1 MKKLT
6 KLTDKQIERMHE
18 FAKERIAIQL
28 NTVST
33 PETEKEAE
41 ENLRLAYRAGGLHGE
56 KIKIIWKDS
65 PLGAME
71 EFRKHRRVGASV
83 RASVWASVWDSV
95 GDSVG
100 AYDSAN
106 FMAFYGFFH
115 EVLEPNK
122 LQWLDRTNQLVS
134 GYGLFENE
142 AILIRKARLLTL
154 DDNGR
159 LHNEVQKCME
169 YRDGWGFYAWH
180 GTRVPEYVIT
190 TPKELVTKELWLK
203 EENQEIKR
211 CLVEKVGY
219 DKFLEWFKPA
229 TIDTW
234 VDYKLHHIFEQ
245 VDGEELRLLQMKD
258 TSTERIYFL
267 RVPPTVKTCREAVAW
282 SFQLDADKY
291 LPEQEA

>member
-1 MKKLT
+1 MRKLT

-18 FAKERIAIQL
+18 FTKERISIQL
-28 NTVST
+28 NTIST

-41 ENLRLAYRAGGLHGE
+41 ENLRLAYKAGGLDGDN
-56 KIKIIWKDS
+56 IKIVWKDS
-65 PLGAME
+65 PVEAME
-71 EFRKHRRVGASV
+71 ELKKHYSV
-83 RASVWASVWDSV
+83 RDSVWDSV
-95 GDSVG
+95 RDSVW
-100 AYDSAN
+100 AYDKAN
-106 FMAFYGFFH
+106 IYAFYGFFH

-142 AILIRKARLLTL
+142 AILIRKPRLLTL
-154 DDNGR
+154 DENGR

-180 GTRVPEYVIT
+180 GTRVPEYAIT
-190 TPKELVTKELWLK
+190 TPLNEVTKELWLK

-211 CLVEKVGY
+211 VLVERVGY
-219 DKFLEWFKPA
+219 DKFMEWFKPA

-234 VDYKLHHIFEQ
+234 NDYKLHHIFEQ

-267 RVPPTVKTCREAVAW
+267 RVPPTTKTCREAVAW

-291 LPEQEA
+291 LPEQES

>member
-1 MKKLT
+1 
-6 KLTDKQIERMHE
+6 
-18 FAKERIAIQL
+18 
-28 NTVST
+28 
-33 PETEKEAE
+33 
-41 ENLRLAYRAGGLHGE
+41 
-56 KIKIIWKDS
+56 
-65 PLGAME
+65 
-71 EFRKHRRVGASV
+71 
-83 RASVWASVWDSV
+83 
-95 GDSVG
+95 
-100 AYDSAN
+100 
-106 FMAFYGFFH
+106 
-115 EVLEPNK
+115 VLEPNN
-122 LQWLDRTNQLVS
+122 LRWLDRTNQLVS
-134 GYGLFENE
+134 GYHLYSKE
-142 AILIRKARLLTL
+142 AVLVRKPKLLTL
-154 DDNGR
+154 DENGK

-180 GTRVPEYVIT
+180 GTKVPEYVIT
-190 TPKELVTKELWLK
+190 TPKEQITKEVWLK

-219 DKFLEWFKPA
+219 DKFMEWFKPA

-234 VDYKLHHIFEQ
+234 ADYKLHRIFEQ

>member
-1 MKKLT
+1 
-6 KLTDKQIERMHE
+6 
-18 FAKERIAIQL
+18 
-28 NTVST
+28 
-33 PETEKEAE
+33 
-41 ENLRLAYRAGGLHGE
+41 
-56 KIKIIWKDS
+56 
-65 PLGAME
+65 
-71 EFRKHRRVGASV
+71 
-83 RASVWASVWDSV
+83 
-95 GDSVG
+95 
-100 AYDSAN
+100 
-106 FMAFYGFFH
+106 MAFYGFFH